1 MQAALLDFCYAI
13 QIFPKTNPKMWRKRR
28 RYIAMPVSH
37 SSGLNVLF
45 PLFLR
50 CAFPPSTN
58 LSLVLP
64 SLVCLIPPQS
74 CICCLQ
80 RMYLLGLITFAF
92 LQQVRVN
99 GGKQRRVFE
108 YFASL
113 GLLFHLYMAGLRP
126 LLYPCHTCIPH
137 TRSAFFFYGFWI
149 CFACA
154 EESGNFTTDFNET
167 EPKLLLW
174 QKVTDTTQR
183 ASFGDS
189 KTKPGGQPAIPAAQ
203 TTEPCFL
210 CEEAAIRAAMAEVT
224 EVAASGRTSSRGAA
238 SMTGQRCLARR
249 WASGCLFFFFFCNA
263 YALTNKSESWCFLES
278 HPLRKS
284 SHAGL
289 CDSDGD
295 GAGGGWGAAR
305 RKNPPLWAM
314 ASQPALA
321 NSVIYSGKKKKIMI
335 SLGTLI

>member
-13 QIFPKTNPKMWRKRR
+13 QIFPKTNPKMWRRR
-28 RYIAMPVSH
+28 RRWYIPMPVSH

-45 PLFLR
+45 PLFFR
-50 CAFPPSTN
+50 CASPPSTN

-80 RMYLLGLITFAF
+80 RVYLLGLITFAF

-108 YFASL
+108 YLASL
-113 GLLFHLYMAGLRP
+113 GLLFHLYVAGLRP
-126 LLYPCHTCIPH
+126 LLSPCHTCIPH
-137 TRSAFFFYGFWI
+137 TRSAFFYGLWI

-154 EESGNFTTDFNET
+154 EESGNFATDFNET
-167 EPKLLLW
+167 EPRLLLW
-174 QKVTDTTQR
+174 QKVTDTAQR

-203 TTEPCFL
+203 STEPHLL

-224 EVAASGRTSSRGAA
+224 EVTASGRTSSRGAA
-238 SMTGQRCLARR
+238 SLTGGRCLARR
-249 WASGCLFFFFFCNA
+249 RASGFFFN
-263 YALTNKSESWCFLES
+263 LFL
-278 HPLRKS
+278 
-284 SHAGL
+284 
-289 CDSDGD
+289 
-295 GAGGGWGAAR
+295 
-305 RKNPPLWAM
+305 
-314 ASQPALA
+314 
-321 NSVIYSGKKKKIMI
+321 
-335 SLGTLI
+335 

>member
-1 MQAALLDFCYAI
+1 
-13 QIFPKTNPKMWRKRR
+13 
-28 RYIAMPVSH
+28 MPVSH

-126 LLYPCHTCIPH
+126 LLSPCHTCIPH
-137 TRSAFFFYGFWI
+137 TRSAFFFLMDSGF
-149 CFACA
+149 ASPA
-154 EESGNFTTDFNET
+154 
-167 EPKLLLW
+167 PK
-174 QKVTDTTQR
+174 
-183 ASFGDS
+183 
-189 KTKPGGQPAIPAAQ
+189 
-203 TTEPCFL
+203 
-210 CEEAAIRAAMAEVT
+210 
-224 EVAASGRTSSRGAA
+224 
-238 SMTGQRCLARR
+238 
-249 WASGCLFFFFFCNA
+249 
-263 YALTNKSESWCFLES
+263 
-278 HPLRKS
+278 
-284 SHAGL
+284 
-289 CDSDGD
+289 
-295 GAGGGWGAAR
+295 
-305 RKNPPLWAM
+305 
-314 ASQPALA
+314 
-321 NSVIYSGKKKKIMI
+321 
-335 SLGTLI
+335 SLGISPPISMRQNPNCFCDKR